1 MLPEWWTILLA
12 FVKFLVYLGMM
23 GIMGSCATLLLLK
36 GSKQGVA
43 VNAHQS
49 WQLIT
54 LSFSFRL
61 SIVGF
66 FASVAGFFIQTGYM
80 AEQGLTG
87 MFSPFMMEMMWRSQ
101 VGTIATIHA
110 VIFVLFGL
118 LAWFL
123 LQKLK
128 RGHGLVSFKIL
139 LGSSVIFLL
148 PLAFTFSL
156 TGHASQFVTFGE
168 IQIAIHS
175 LIGLTWVGSLYPL
188 ITACY
193 LLNHSDLAL
202 IMKRY
207 GNIAI
212 VLVFILVTVGVVML
226 IQLLSSPSELF
237 FSEYGLA
244 FLSKLL
250 AVALMLTLAAGHKL
264 FWVPRLAH
272 DESVRVKLLKSIK
285 FESIIGLII
294 LSVTASITTALS
306 PNL

>member
-1 MLPEWWTILLA
+1 MLPEWWTFLLV
-12 FVKFLVYLGMM
+12 FVKLLVYLGMM

-36 GSKQGVA
+36 DSKRSVA

-54 LSFSFRL
+54 LSYSFRL

-66 FASVAGFFIQTGYM
+66 FASVAGFFLQTGYM

-101 VGTIATIHA
+101 VGTIATIRA
-110 VIFVLFGL
+110 VIFALFGL

-128 RGHGLVSFKIL
+128 RGHGLVSFKVL

-148 PLAFTFSL
+148 PLALTFSL

-244 FLSKLL
+244 FLSKLF

-272 DESVRVKLLKSIK
+272 DKNVRGKLRKSIN
-285 FESIIGLII
+285 FELIIGLII
-294 LSVTASITTALS
+294 LSLTALLTSALS